1 MALTIFVSAIFSPL
15 ILPYYP
21 GRRAGIL
28 RSYEEGCPT
37 QKDVKSLMWD
47 LFQNSGVPQ
56 YYALY
61 AALKYDEDEEKE
73 RHAPPEEDERLR

>member
-1 MALTIFVSAIFSPL
+1 
-15 ILPYYP
+15 
-21 GRRAGIL
+21 
-28 RSYEEGCPT
+28 
-37 QKDVKSLMWD
+37 MWD

-61 AALKYDEDEEKE
+61 AALKYDEDEDKE